1 MQEYVQLLSPDC
13 SYGLDVA
20 CPFIMIKF
28 DLGNFNVVT
37 HAVFEPNSGTRA
49 GGLVACIWPGSV
61 PYACMMRDA

>member
-13 SYGLDVA
+13 LHGLDVA
-20 CPFIMIKF
+20 CPFIMIRF

-49 GGLVACIWPGSV
+49 GGLVACIWHV
-61 PYACMMRDA
+61 DLFHTRV